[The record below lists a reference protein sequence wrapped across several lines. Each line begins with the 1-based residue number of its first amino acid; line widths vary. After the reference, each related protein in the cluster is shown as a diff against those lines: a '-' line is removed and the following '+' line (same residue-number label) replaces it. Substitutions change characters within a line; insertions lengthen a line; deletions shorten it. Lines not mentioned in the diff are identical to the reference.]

1 MHRIATAVLILL
13 PVIGFLPATALG
25 QTPPGGAESAP
36 VPPSVA
42 IPRLNATPP
51 GSVAPVLVPPPTAA
65 PAASG
70 TTEARPTDIP
80 RLSQRPGSVVQGL
93 VPPPTG
99 GAADTRPSVIPRLTA
114 ERPGSAAPVL
124 GPPQS
129 AAPAVSSTGARGAAP
144 TAAAPAPGSRIA
156 LVIGNSTYL
165 SQHYLPNP
173 FNDAADMADALKRL
187 GFTVTLGVDVRRAD
201 METMLARFAE
211 AARMADTA
219 LIYFSGHG
227 LQYKGDS
234 YLFPTD
240 ARVRDEADLRRLI
253 KLTDVIEDLAGA
265 HHNRI
270 LIVDASRDNEVA
282 QQVAGTLPAERAAAF
297 GHGLAK
303 LPDPEGAFVVSATQP
318 NAVTPDGK
326 GRNSPF
332 TQALLK
338 RMQQTP
344 GATLKALMNGVR
356 TDLAQASGGAQRPDI
371 ADGLAGE
378 FVFKAGN

>member
-25 QTPPGGAESAP
+25 QTPGGAESVS
-36 VPPSVA
+36 VPPSGA

-51 GSVAPVLVPPPTAA
+51 GSVAPVLVPPTVA

-80 RLSQRPGSVVQGL
+80 RLGQRPGSVVQGL
-93 VPPPTG
+93 VPPPPAS
-99 GAADTRPSVIPRLTA
+99 AADTRPSVIPRLTA

-129 AAPAVSSTGARGAAP
+129 TAPAASSTGARGAP
-144 TAAAPAPGSRIA
+144 MPAAPAPGSRIA

-173 FNDAADMADALKRL
+173 LNDAADMADALKRL
-187 GFTVTLGVDVRRAD
+187 GFTVTLGVDVRRVD
-201 METMLARFAE
+201 MEAMLGRFAE
-211 AARMADTA
+211 AARAADTA

-227 LQYKGDS
+227 LQHKGES

-253 KLTDVIEDLAGA
+253 KLTDLIEDLAGA

-270 LIVDASRDNEVA
+270 LIVDASRDNEVV
-282 QQVAGTLPAERAAAF
+282 QHVAATLPAERAAAF

-303 LPDPEGAFVVSATQP
+303 LPDPEGAFVVSGTQP

-344 GATLKALMNGVR
+344 GATLKALMNAVR
-356 TDLAQASGGAQRPDI
+356 ADLAQASGGAQRPDI
-371 ADGLAGE
+371 AEGLASD
-378 FVFKAGN
+378 FVLKAGN